1 VVGIDDMERRV
12 GQLLLVAVLTA
23 FVCLAAGIG
32 LWLAGAAPAG
42 MLLNAGILVLM
53 ATPFV
58 RVLASG
64 LEFAGSRDWPFALA
78 AAAVLAILLVSAFY
92 SRSA

>member
-1 VVGIDDMERRV
+1 MERWV
-12 GQLLLVAVLTA
+12 GRLLLLGIMAA
-23 FVCLAAGIG
+23 FLCFAIGIG
-32 LWLAGAAPAG
+32 LWLAGAAAATP
-42 MLLNAGILVLM
+42 LLDAGIVILM

-64 LEFAGSRDWPFALA
+64 LEFAAARDWFFALA
-78 AAAVLAILLVSAFY
+78 ATAVLAILLASLVY